1 MAAGALLLLPFALQS
16 PQAAVIP
23 VEESPRA
30 ASRAST
36 QVVAFY
42 YGWYGTPKVDGAW
55 EHWNDPR
62 LGIRPPKDISTDYYP
77 ILGAYSSKDPRVIE
91 QHMAWL
97 RRAQVGVIAVSWWA
111 GETSDAHIK
120 QILDAAAKAGIKV
133 ALHIEPVTGR
143 TARSYSANVI
153 RLVRTFGKHPAFF
166 TTTKGSPHVEAG
178 VQRPLVFVWATGVKD
193 LADREEVSADYWA
206 AANDRIHRS
215 VGALVV
221 ACPCGGGYAEAVT
234 EGRFDGAYNYATLDL
249 DAEGGFDWARSL
261 PPDALFIPSVV
272 PGFSADRIGYDPST
286 TVPRRQGQ
294 EYDDQ
299 WSAALGT
306 GIAPDLVSITS
317 FNEWHEGSSI
327 EPARADYSAGGRDYL
342 DFSPLSPTAYLDRT
356 ASWVKR
362 YTRGDYPRPTSTE
375 VRIRVTTTSDWTTLT
390 IANGS
395 LARPGTVTASATA
408 TRAAFDG
415 GTIAMNQPLAR
426 AQQGLASTLSFTAVA
441 LGEEL
446 VITGDSGFIGATQL
460 TIERRSGTS
469 WQEMGTLEWVGGQ
482 DSGASRTLRFD

>member
-1 MAAGALLLLPFALQS
+1 
-16 PQAAVIP
+16 
-23 VEESPRA
+23 
-30 ASRAST
+30 
-36 QVVAFY
+36 
-42 YGWYGTPKVDGAW
+42 
-55 EHWNDPR
+55 
-62 LGIRPPKDISTDYYP
+62 
-77 ILGAYSSKDPRVIE
+77 
-91 QHMAWL
+91 
-97 RRAQVGVIAVSWWA
+97 
-111 GETSDAHIK
+111 
-120 QILDAAAKAGIKV
+120 
-133 ALHIEPVTGR
+133 
-143 TARSYSANVI
+143 VI
-153 RLVRTFGKHPAFF
+153 RLVRTFGGHPAFF
-166 TTTKGSPHVEAG
+166 TTTRGSPHVKAG
-178 VQRPLVFVWATGVKD
+178 VKRPLVFVWATGVKD
-193 LADREEVSADYWA
+193 LTDSEPVGPDYWA
-206 AANDRIHRS
+206 AANDRIHRT

-234 EGRFDGAYNYATLDL
+234 AGHFDGAYNYATLHL
-249 DAEGGFDWARSL
+249 ETEGGFDWARSL
-261 PPDALFIPSVV
+261 PPDALYIPSVI
-272 PGFSADRIGYDPST
+272 PGFNAERIGYESST
-286 TVPRRQGQ
+286 TVPRRGGQ